1 MTAKTGNAAQG
12 CGQEAV
18 CVKARVREKKSRP
31 PIVPALFTVAVIAA
45 MTAVSEL
52 LNDPEIIFP
61 EIAALAVG
69 YLCAP
74 KRSWQVTSARM
85 FLLIAGCALL
95 GLLISLYFPGHLYGK
110 VLFAFVIAQ
119 IVYMYS
125 GTSLAPLISAVVL
138 PVLIGTKEVSYLIS
152 AAVMTALIIALRQ
165 LLVRLGYRRKEPFAA
180 VARPGRMRW
189 NIMII
194 RTAVAAV
201 LLAPAV
207 FAGWRYIAAPPLLVA
222 FTELSENWKP
232 ESPLKPWRVIAL
244 LTGGAVVGA
253 GTRFL
258 LTMTMGLPLTFSA
271 AVAASL
277 ILAVLYR
284 TRLFMP
290 PAGAITI
297 LAMLIPEADVAL
309 YPLQAGLG
317 ICVYM
322 FASVL
327 IEMQRRMDDK

>member
-1 MTAKTGNAAQG
+1 MTAETIETTQNAVRG
-12 CGQEAV
+12 S
-18 CVKARVREKKSRP
+18 ARSGKRRP
-31 PIVPALFTVAVIAA
+31 QIIPALLTVAVITA
-45 MTAVSEL
+45 MTAASEL

-61 EIAALAVG
+61 EIAALAAG

-95 GLLISLYFPGHLYGK
+95 GLLISLYFPGYLYAK

-119 IVYMYS
+119 VIFLFS

-138 PVLIGTKEVSYLIS
+138 PVLIGTKVISYLIS
-152 AAVMTALIIALRQ
+152 AAAMTALIIALRH
-165 LLVRLGYRRKEPFAA
+165 LLVRQGYRREEPFTP
-180 VARPGRMRW
+180 VARPGKARW
-189 NIMII
+189 SSMFI

-244 LTGGAVVGA
+244 LTGGALIGA

-258 LTMTMGLPLTFSA
+258 LTMTLGLPLTLSA

-297 LAMLIPEADVAL
+297 LAMLIPEGAVAL

-327 IEMQRRMDDK
+327 MEMQRRIGN